1 MPSAESAFEATVVA
15 ALAARGPSTSAQLQ
29 RLTGKSQP
37 TLSRA
42 LRALGSQVVTLGQGK
57 ATRYA
62 IPKAVRGLAA
72 QHTLWWTDQRGVS
85 APWGLLTFLT
95 DDSLHV
101 SAAGIDVI
109 TRGCLPWFLSPL
121 KLQGFLG
128 REWALRLGLE
138 RDPERWTLEQ
148 TLVAALGIDEP
159 TGAISLGEPT
169 GAPLPDAPA
178 DLAARAVRYDALSAD
193 VAATLPAGS
202 SAGGE
207 QAKFLTRLA
216 SGERVLVKFSPP
228 RGTSFG
234 ERWHDLLHAEALALQ
249 VLGEHGVEVAQ
260 SRVIESATRTYL
272 ESVRFDRSGAQAL
285 GPHTL
290 GPHARGR
297 RHLVALDAIHAGF
310 VEGSRQNWA
319 ATCDALAVQ
328 RRLSPADARAVRA
341 LFDFGHLIGNT
352 DMHFGNLSLWADD
365 PASGRFALAPLH
377 DMLPMRW
384 RPDGFHGLQDYAPFE
399 PQRRQ
404 GLPDDGGTSAR
415 SVAQVFWQRA
425 ATHPPLSQPLRAVA
439 AEMMRRL
446 QAWRLSGV

>member
-42 LRALGSQVVTLGQGK
+42 LRALGSKVVTLGQGK

-85 APWGLLTFLT
+85 APWGLLTFLA

-228 RGTSFG
+228 RGTPFG

-260 SRVIESATRTYL
+260 ARVIESATRTYL

>member
-1 MPSAESAFEATVVA
+1 MPPADSTLETTL
-15 ALAARGPSTSAQLQ
+15 LAMLTARGPSTSAQLQ

-42 LRALGSQVVTLGQGK
+42 LRALGPQVVTLGQGK

-72 QHTLWWTDQRGVS
+72 QHTLWWTDARGVS
-85 APWGLLTFLT
+85 APWGLLTFLA

-101 SAAGIDVI
+101 CAAGIDVI

-121 KLQGFLG
+121 KMQGFLG

-148 TLVAALGIDEP
+148 TLVAALAIDDP
-159 TGAISLGEPT
+159 TGAISLGEPM
-169 GAPLPDAPA
+169 GESLPDVPV
-178 DLAARAVRYDALSAD
+178 DLAARAARYEALSAD

-207 QAKFLTRLA
+207 QAKFLTGLA

-228 RGTSFG
+228 RGTPFG

-260 SRVIESATRTYL
+260 TRVIESPTRTYL
-272 ESVRFDRSGAQAL
+272 ESVRFDRSGPHAL
-285 GPHTL
+285 GPH
-290 GPHARGR
+290 AQGR
-297 RHLVALDAIHAGF
+297 RHLVALDAIHAAYVDGA
-310 VEGSRQNWA
+310 RQNWA

-365 PASGRFALAPLH
+365 PASGRFALAPLY

-399 PQRRQ
+399 PLRRQ
-404 GLPDDGGTSAR
+404 GLADDGGTSAR

-439 AEMMRRL
+439 AEMARRL
-446 QAWRLSGV
+446 SA

>member
-1 MPSAESAFEATVVA
+1 MPPAEIAFEATVVA
-15 ALAARGPSTSAQLQ
+15 VLTARGPSSSAQLQ

-42 LRALGSQVVTLGQGK
+42 LRGLGAQVVSLGHGK

-72 QHTLWWTDQRGVS
+72 QHTLWWTDARGVS
-85 APWGLLTFLT
+85 APWGRLTFLA

-109 TRGCLPWFLSPL
+109 TRGRLPWFLSPL

-148 TLVAALGIDEP
+148 TLVAALGIDDP
-159 TGAISLGEPT
+159 TGALSLGEPM
-169 GAPLPDAPA
+169 GGPLPDVPV
-178 DLAARAVRYDALSAD
+178 DLAARATRYDAVSAD

-207 QAKFLTRLA
+207 QAKFLTGLA

-228 RGTSFG
+228 RGTPFG

-260 SRVIESATRTYL
+260 ARVIESTTRTYL
-272 ESVRFDRSGAQAL
+272 ESVRFDRSGPQAQ
-285 GPHTL
+285 
-290 GPHARGR
+290 GR
-297 RHLVALDAIHAGF
+297 RHLVALDAVHAGF
-310 VEGSRQNWA
+310 IEGARQNWA
-319 ATCDALAVQ
+319 ATCDALAAQ
-328 RRLSPADARAVRA
+328 RRMSPADARAVRA

-365 PASGRFALAPLH
+365 PASGRFALAPLY

-399 PQRRQ
+399 PLRRQ
-404 GLPDDGGTSAR
+404 GLADDGGTSAR
-415 SVAQVFWQRA
+415 SVAQVFWLRA
-425 ATHPPLSQPLRAVA
+425 TTHAPLSKPLRAVA
-439 AEMMRRL
+439 AEMARRL
-446 QAWRLSGV
+446 SA